1 METPI
6 MTFATY
12 VTEARKTK
20 KARTAREKR
29 RIKIR
34 KLDNIDQHWSGLEAK
49 ELMDPDNIH
58 FKARETYIG
67 NFLDR
72 LREFLNTDTEMSPFS
87 AMQRMYVMWDE
98 EVGQK

>member
-1 METPI
+1 
-6 MTFATY
+6 
-12 VTEARKTK
+12 
-20 KARTAREKR
+20 
-29 RIKIR
+29 
-34 KLDNIDQHWSGLEAK
+34 
-49 ELMDPDNIH
+49 MDPDNIH

-98 EVGQK
+98 EFGQK